1 MIKKC
6 IQCGNE
12 YESTQK
18 AGQEQKYC
26 SKSCRNK
33 AANER
38 RENNMAEK
46 FKREIQQATTIGN
59 EKREVPEQVTAIR
72 QSGFGIP
79 DIKIFEL
86 VTENAN
92 LTAEN
97 KRLQDKVQAL
107 EVEKGQLIAEVEGLE
122 SEMEGD
128 DSDGGMLS
136 GIMNN
141 PTTQPLVA
149 VAIGKFV
156 DWLTTQPTNNT
167 QQNKENAKAKVA

>member
-46 FKREIQQATTIGN
+46 FKREIQQATTVGN
-59 EKREVPEQVTAIR
+59 DRREVPEQVTAIR

-107 EVEKGQLIAEVEGLE
+107 EVEKGQLVAELDEYEESDEGE
-122 SEMEGD
+122 SI
-128 DSDGGMLS
+128 GGFEKAIMPFLPSILS
-136 GIMNN
+136 YLA
-141 PTTQPLVA
+141 P
-149 VAIGKFV
+149 K
-156 DWLTTQPTNNT
+156 QPTNN
-167 QQNKENAKAKVA
+167 AKAQTT